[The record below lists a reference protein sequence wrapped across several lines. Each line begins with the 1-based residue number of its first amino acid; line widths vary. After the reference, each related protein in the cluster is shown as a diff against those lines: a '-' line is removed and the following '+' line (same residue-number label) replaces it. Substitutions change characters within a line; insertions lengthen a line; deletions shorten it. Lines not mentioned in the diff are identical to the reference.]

1 MALPAPNKDAVA
13 DNRTTMEL
21 GKVLPKTANV
31 IDGHLFVGGVDMV
44 ELARTQGTA
53 MYVYDEEDLR
63 DRMRQYRTAFDKRCE
78 NAGVAYASK
87 AFLNKAMARIAKEEG
102 MHLDVSG
109 GGELAIALAAGFP
122 ADRIV
127 VHGNSKTELEL
138 AEAIQ
143 AGAGR
148 IVVDSITELERISR
162 IAGELG
168 KVQDVFLRITPGV
181 EADTHD
187 YIKTGCEDSKF
198 GFTMRDDFAF
208 ESVLAAISAENV
220 RLAGLHMHIG
230 SQILKLEPFAEAIDV
245 MIELF
250 ARVKEACGYEIDE
263 LDVGGGPGV
272 AYQAEDVPAVI
283 DEFARIV
290 TDALNASCEKY
301 GVAVPRV
308 LCEPGRSIVA
318 TPGITLYTVGTI
330 KNLPTREMIDVPVD
344 EMLIVEL
351 YSK

>member
-230 SQILKLEPFAEAIDV
+230 S
-245 MIELF
+245 
-250 ARVKEACGYEIDE
+250 
-263 LDVGGGPGV
+263 
-272 AYQAEDVPAVI
+272 
-283 DEFARIV
+283 
-290 TDALNASCEKY
+290 
-301 GVAVPRV
+301 
-308 LCEPGRSIVA
+308 
-318 TPGITLYTVGTI
+318 
-330 KNLPTREMIDVPVD
+330 
-344 EMLIVEL
+344 
-351 YSK
+351 